1 MVFFGWTPS
10 VPLACLSDNG
20 AGACNTGGLRRDWT
34 VVTDL
39 SWVLGMSVLAAML
52 LLLITCTI
60 ITTSNGA
67 SSASRKCENSLVS
80 LLPNKAF
87 NSSSEYGR
95 GYGAAFAKLNRI
107 QGMAVQC

>member
-1 MVFFGWTPS
+1 
-10 VPLACLSDNG
+10 
-20 AGACNTGGLRRDWT
+20 
-34 VVTDL
+34 
-39 SWVLGMSVLAAML
+39 MSVLAAML

-67 SSASRKCENSLVS
+67 SSASRKCQDSLVT